1 MKRPGFA
8 EGVVLAVLVSLAV
21 TVVFTVLSGFFPTR
35 WLLQAIIAGVSFSYI
50 CYLLIRSQEK
60 TGRLVV
66 IALWSAVSV
75 AAWLFSPSTI
85 VSLFV
90 HIGMIWLIRALYYH
104 ASLLVALVDLGMTL
118 FAMAAAIWTLIY
130 TNSLFLSVWCF
141 FLIQAVFVLLPVD
154 LKSRIFVSRHQQ
166 GRQSVV
172 KDDPAAD
179 TFEQAYLSA
188 QSAVRQL
195 MSNH

>member
-1 MKRPGFA
+1 MKRPAFF
-8 EGVVLAVLVSLAV
+8 EGVILAVLFSLVV

-66 IALWSAVSV
+66 IALWAAVSV
-75 AAWLFSPSTI
+75 ATWLFSPSTI
-85 VSLFV
+85 ISVFV

-104 ASLLVALVDLGMTL
+104 ASLLVALVDLGLTL

-141 FLIQAVFVLLPVD
+141 FLLQAVFVILPSD
-154 LKSRIFVSRHQQ
+154 LRSGFLSGHKQDRQKTARGGSR
-166 GRQSVV
+166 
-172 KDDPAAD
+172 DDV
-179 TFEQAYLSA
+179 FEQSYLSA

-195 MSNH
+195 TSNH